1 MNQFINL
8 VLDLYVFPYC
18 IMEETEKELKE
29 TARARSKAMTR
40 YLERRRAKDDP
51 SVPQ

>member
-1 MNQFINL
+1 VNQLIYL
-8 VLDLYVFPYC
+8 VMGLFVFPYSN
-18 IMEETEKELKE
+18 MEETKKELKE

-40 YLERRRAKDDP
+40 YLERRRVKDDL